1 MTAINLLPWRERHRQ
16 HKNRQFTIALT
27 LSFVLSIVG
36 AAAVWS
42 YLYQSKL
49 NLMSAN
55 QYLIENNT
63 LLEAALQHDQ
73 LMKQRRETTLAQSK
87 HVEKLANYQ
96 MELVQLWSDLATVIP
111 TSLYLTE
118 FKRERASVMLRG
130 NTIESSQVSKL
141 GSYLQQNKSLQQ
153 AQIKFI
159 KTVESGTYSVSN
171 QKANDQNDQDA
182 INHTG
187 AANLNR
193 YLQFEI
199 VATMSESG
207 AKDTHSAQ
215 AAITELDLKNKVGQ

>member
-1 MTAINLLPWRERHRQ
+1 MAAINLLPWRERHRQ

-36 AAAVWS
+36 AAAVWG
-42 YLYQSKL
+42 YLYQSKI
-49 NLMSAN
+49 NLISAN

-73 LMKQRRETTLAQSK
+73 LMKQRREKTLAQSK

-111 TSLYLTE
+111 PSLYLTD
-118 FKRERASVMLRG
+118 FRREQASVMLKG

-141 GSYLQQNKSLQQ
+141 DSYLQQNKSLQQ
-153 AQIKFI
+153 AQIKSI
-159 KTVESGTYSVSN
+159 KTVESGTHSVSN
-171 QKANDQNDQDA
+171 QKANDQGA
-182 INHTG
+182 INHTD
-187 AANLNR
+187 AANPNR

-199 VATMSESG
+199 VATMSESE
-207 AKDTHSAQ
+207 AKDTYSAQ
-215 AAITELDLKNKVGQ
+215 AAIAELDLKNEVGQ

>member
-1 MTAINLLPWRERHRQ
+1 MAAINLLPWRERHRQ
-16 HKNRQFTIALT
+16 RKNRQFTIALI
-27 LSFVLSIVG
+27 LSFVLSMVG
-36 AAAVWS
+36 AAAVWG

-49 NLMSAN
+49 NLIAAN

-73 LMKQRRETTLAQSK
+73 LMKQRREKTLAQSK

-118 FKRERASVMLRG
+118 FRRERASVMLRG

-159 KTVESGTYSVSN
+159 KTVESGTHSVSK
-171 QKANDQNDQDA
+171 QKGNDQDV

-187 AANLNR
+187 AANPNR

-199 VATMSESG
+199 VATMSESE
-207 AKDTHSAQ
+207 AKDTYSAQ
-215 AAITELDLKNKVGQ
+215 AAITELDLKNEVGQ

>member
-1 MTAINLLPWRERHRQ
+1 MAAINLLPWRERHRQ

-36 AAAVWS
+36 AAAVWG
-42 YLYQSKL
+42 YLYQSKI
-49 NLMSAN
+49 NLISAN

-73 LMKQRRETTLAQSK
+73 LMKQRREKTLAQSK

-111 TSLYLTE
+111 TSLYLTD
-118 FKRERASVMLRG
+118 FRREQASIMLRG

-141 GSYLQQNKSLQQ
+141 DSYLQQNKSLQQ

-159 KTVESGTYSVSN
+159 KTVESGTQSVSN
-171 QKANDQNDQDA
+171 RKANDQDV

-187 AANLNR
+187 AANPNR

-199 VATMSESG
+199 VATMSESE
-207 AKDTHSAQ
+207 AKDTYSAQ
-215 AAITELDLKNKVGQ
+215 AAITELDLKNEVGQ

>member
-1 MTAINLLPWRERHRQ
+1 MAAINLLPWRERHRQ
-16 HKNRQFTIALT
+16 HKNRQFTIALI
-27 LSFVLSIVG
+27 LSFVLSIGG
-36 AAAVWS
+36 AAAVWG

-49 NLMSAN
+49 NLISAN

-73 LMKQRRETTLAQSK
+73 LMKQRREKTLAQSK

-111 TSLYLTE
+111 TSLYLTD
-118 FKRERASVMLRG
+118 FRREQASIMLRG

-159 KTVESGTYSVSN
+159 KTVESGTQSVSN
-171 QKANDQNDQDA
+171 HKANDQDA

-187 AANLNR
+187 AANPNR

-199 VATMSESG
+199 VATMSESE
-207 AKDTHSAQ
+207 AKDTYSAQ
-215 AAITELDLKNKVGQ
+215 AAITELDLKNEVGQ

>member
-1 MTAINLLPWRERHRQ
+1 MAAINLLPWRERHRQ

-36 AAAVWS
+36 AAAVWG

-49 NLMSAN
+49 NLISAN

-73 LMKQRRETTLAQSK
+73 LMKQRREKTLAQSK

-111 TSLYLTE
+111 TSLYLTD
-118 FKRERASVMLRG
+118 FRREQTLVMLRG

-159 KTVESGTYSVSN
+159 KTVESGTHSVS
-171 QKANDQNDQDA
+171 KANDQDA

-187 AANLNR
+187 AANPNR

-199 VATMSESG
+199 VATMSESE
-207 AKDTHSAQ
+207 AKDTYSAQ
-215 AAITELDLKNKVGQ
+215 AAITELDLKNEVGQ

>member
-1 MTAINLLPWRERHRQ
+1 MAAINLLPWRERHRQ

-36 AAAVWS
+36 AAAVWG
-42 YLYQSKL
+42 YLYQSKI
-49 NLMSAN
+49 NLISAN

-73 LMKQRRETTLAQSK
+73 LMKQRREKTLAQSK

-111 TSLYLTE
+111 TSLYLTD
-118 FKRERASVMLRG
+118 FRREQASIMLRG
-130 NTIESSQVSKL
+130 STIESSQVSKL
-141 GSYLQQNKSLQQ
+141 DSYLQQNKSLQQ

-159 KTVESGTYSVSN
+159 KTVESGAHSVSN
-171 QKANDQNDQDA
+171 QKGNDQDA

-187 AANLNR
+187 AANPNR

-199 VATMSESG
+199 VATMSESE
-207 AKDTHSAQ
+207 AKDTYSAQ
-215 AAITELDLKNKVGQ
+215 TAITELDLKNEVGQ

>member
-1 MTAINLLPWRERHRQ
+1 MAAINLLPWRERHRQ
-16 HKNRQFTIALT
+16 HKNRQFTIALI

-36 AAAVWS
+36 AAAVWG

-49 NLMSAN
+49 NLISAN

-73 LMKQRRETTLAQSK
+73 LMKQRREKTLAQSK

-111 TSLYLTE
+111 TSLYLTD
-118 FKRERASVMLRG
+118 FRREQASIMLRG
-130 NTIESSQVSKL
+130 NTIESSQVSKI

-153 AQIKFI
+153 AQIKSI
-159 KTVESGTYSVSN
+159 KTVESGTHSVSN
-171 QKANDQNDQDA
+171 QKENDQDA

-187 AANLNR
+187 AANPNR

-199 VATMSESG
+199 VATMSESE
-207 AKDTHSAQ
+207 AKDTYSAQ
-215 AAITELDLKNKVGQ
+215 AAITELDLKNEVGQ

>member
-1 MTAINLLPWRERHRQ
+1 MAAINLLPWRERHRQ
-16 HKNRQFTIALT
+16 RKNRQFTIALI
-27 LSFVLSIVG
+27 LSFVLSMVG
-36 AAAVWS
+36 AAAVWG

-49 NLMSAN
+49 NLIAAN

-73 LMKQRRETTLAQSK
+73 LMKQRREKTLAQSK

-111 TSLYLTE
+111 TSLYLTD
-118 FKRERASVMLRG
+118 FRREQTLVMLRG

-159 KTVESGTYSVSN
+159 KTVESGTQSVSK
-171 QKANDQNDQDA
+171 QKGNDQDV

-187 AANLNR
+187 AANSNR

-199 VATMSESG
+199 VATMSESE
-207 AKDTHSAQ
+207 AKDTYSAQ
-215 AAITELDLKNKVGQ
+215 AAITELDLKNEVGR

>member
-1 MTAINLLPWRERHRQ
+1 MAAINLLPWRERHRQ

-36 AAAVWS
+36 AAAVWG

-49 NLMSAN
+49 NLISAN

-73 LMKQRRETTLAQSK
+73 LMKQRREKTLAQSK

-111 TSLYLTE
+111 TSLYLTD
-118 FKRERASVMLRG
+118 FRREQASIMLRG

-141 GSYLQQNKSLQQ
+141 DSYLQQNKSLQQ

-159 KTVESGTYSVSN
+159 KTVKSGTQSVAN
-171 QKANDQNDQDA
+171 HKANDQDV

-187 AANLNR
+187 AANPNR

-199 VATMSESG
+199 VATMSESE
-207 AKDTHSAQ
+207 AKDTYSAQ
-215 AAITELDLKNKVGQ
+215 TAITELDLKNEVGQ

>member
-1 MTAINLLPWRERHRQ
+1 MAAINLLPWRERHRQ
-16 HKNRQFTIALT
+16 RKNRQFTIALI
-27 LSFVLSIVG
+27 LSFVLSMVG
-36 AAAVWS
+36 AAAVWG

-49 NLMSAN
+49 NLIAAN

-63 LLEAALQHDQ
+63 LLEAALQHYQ
-73 LMKQRRETTLAQSK
+73 LMKQRREKTLAQSK

-111 TSLYLTE
+111 TSLYLTD
-118 FKRERASVMLRG
+118 FRREQTLVMLRG

-159 KTVESGTYSVSN
+159 KTMASGTQSVSN
-171 QKANDQNDQDA
+171 HKTNDQDI

-187 AANLNR
+187 AANSNR

-199 VATMSESG
+199 VATMSESE
-207 AKDTHSAQ
+207 AKDTYSAQ
-215 AAITELDLKNKVGQ
+215 AAITELDLKNEVGR

>member
-1 MTAINLLPWRERHRQ
+1 MAAINLLPWRERHRQ
-16 HKNRQFTIALT
+16 NKNRQFTIALI

-36 AAAVWS
+36 AAAVWG

-49 NLMSAN
+49 NLISAN

-73 LMKQRRETTLAQSK
+73 LMKQRREKTLAQSQ

-96 MELVQLWSDLATVIP
+96 MELVRLWSDLATVIP
-111 TSLYLTE
+111 TSLYLTD
-118 FKRERASVMLRG
+118 FRREQASVMLRG
-130 NTIESSQVSKL
+130 NTIESSQVSKF

-159 KTVESGTYSVSN
+159 KTVKSGTHSVAN
-171 QKANDQNDQDA
+171 HKANDQDV

-199 VATMSESG
+199 VATMSESE
-207 AKDTHSAQ
+207 AKDIYSAQ
-215 AAITELDLKNKVGQ
+215 AAITELDLKNEVGQ

>member
-1 MTAINLLPWRERHRQ
+1 MAAINLLPWRERHRQ
-16 HKNRQFTIALT
+16 RKNRQFTIALI
-27 LSFVLSIVG
+27 LSFVLSMVG
-36 AAAVWS
+36 AAAVWG

-49 NLMSAN
+49 NLIAAN

-73 LMKQRRETTLAQSK
+73 LMKQRREKTLAQSK

-118 FKRERASVMLRG
+118 FRRERASVMLRG

-159 KTVESGTYSVSN
+159 KTMASGTQSVSN
-171 QKANDQNDQDA
+171 HKTNDQDI

-187 AANLNR
+187 AANSNR

-199 VATMSESG
+199 VATMSESE
-207 AKDTHSAQ
+207 AKDTYSAQ
-215 AAITELDLKNKVGQ
+215 AAITELDLKNEVGR